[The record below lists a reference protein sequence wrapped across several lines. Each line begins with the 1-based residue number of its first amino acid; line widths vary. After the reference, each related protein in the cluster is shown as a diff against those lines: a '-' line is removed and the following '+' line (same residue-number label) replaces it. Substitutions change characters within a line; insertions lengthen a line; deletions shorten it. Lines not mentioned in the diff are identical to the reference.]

1 MPEKNHIIS
10 PFDHSYPENLRLL
23 PNPPGT
29 LYTLG
34 KFKPLDQLAVAVIGT
49 RIMSPYGKKVTQK
62 IVTDLVK
69 HKVTI
74 ISGMARGIDTIAH
87 WSAIKAGGRTIAV
100 LGSGLDTVY
109 PPENKALFHKIIQ
122 NGVVISQFPPHTK
135 PLGKNFLLRN
145 QIISGLAKAVLVIE
159 GAKRSGTISTAT
171 HAANQG
177 KEVFAT
183 PGSIF
188 NPHSEAPHFLIK
200 EGAHLATSAA
210 DILDMIL

>member
-1 MPEKNHIIS
+1 MPEKIRIIS
-10 PFDHSYPENLRLL
+10 PLNRSYPENLRLL

-34 KFKPLDQLAVAVIGT
+34 KFKPADQLAVAVIGT
-49 RIMSPYGKKVTQK
+49 RIMSSYGKKVTQK

-74 ISGMARGIDTIAH
+74 VSGMARGVDTVAH
-87 WSAIKAGGRTIAV
+87 LSALKAGGRTIAV
-100 LGSGLDTVY
+100 LGSGLNVIY
-109 PPENKALFHKIIQ
+109 PPENENLFHKITQ
-122 NGVVISQFPPHTK
+122 SGAVLSQFSPETK

-145 QIISGLAKAVLVIE
+145 QLISGLAKAVLVIE

-188 NPHSEAPHFLIK
+188 SPHSEASHFLIK
-200 EGAHLATSAA
+200 ENMFLY
-210 DILDMIL
+210 